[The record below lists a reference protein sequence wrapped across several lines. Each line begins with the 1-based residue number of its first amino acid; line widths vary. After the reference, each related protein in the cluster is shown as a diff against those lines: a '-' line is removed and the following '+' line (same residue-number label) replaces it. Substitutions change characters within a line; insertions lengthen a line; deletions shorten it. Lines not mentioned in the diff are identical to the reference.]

1 MKSYR
6 FWYRFDMHSEI
17 CIGIIGI
24 IADIYRY
31 DIGLI
36 YVYTYY
42 WYRYWFDMNFKTD
55 IGIDI
60 SLI

>member
-17 CIGIIGI
+17 CIGIGI

-42 WYRYWFDMNFKTD
+42 WFDMNFKTD